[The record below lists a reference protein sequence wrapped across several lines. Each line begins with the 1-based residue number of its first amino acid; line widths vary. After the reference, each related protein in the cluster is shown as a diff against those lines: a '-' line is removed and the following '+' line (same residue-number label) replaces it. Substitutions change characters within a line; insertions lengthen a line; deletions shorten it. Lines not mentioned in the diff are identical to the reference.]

1 MKCFLYSILLMFLS
15 AVNGTFWYKND
26 DFERA
31 MDPYKSNLS
40 QEYLRALSIF
50 KRKLQLLGF
59 YPIVLNDDGL
69 EYVSMDPY
77 LIEDDDD
84 DEMYKLLKKIKK
96 EKKARKKSQKKKSKK
111 SKKGTE
117 APPVETTTVQ
127 PISNIVYYWPSAITT
142 IVHPSG
148 QDEDTSTYQHSI
160 DTRLSIGDSSDEN
173 SAEAEVDASSKD
185 QIVKIDQQK
194 PAKINYQT
202 TFSFGRRFDNDDV
215 ETRPI
220 KNQTLPPTTT
230 AYPLLTVVP
239 DPEQVAIQEI
249 IDQQEIVNKISID
262 QVNATKTVG
271 QDHVDR
277 ITDTPVA
284 DQDHLTTNETI
295 QVTEEAQVYEESPSY
310 SQDKKVADEIPE
322 ENVPF
327 EASTVTTVDVSSV
340 SSITSVD
347 DSTTEL
353 SAYSTEPSPSIPIGA
368 LQFFHETL
376 PDEHDVPI
384 SLPNLSEI
392 FDSIT
397 ESNSANAHIS
407 DKVEETTENNAN
419 IDGHRETDT
428 QHGHSIVQLNE
439 KSSTAMPPLDDHLTT
454 PKSTDGTTYTELEIT
469 IPTNTNSDS
478 EGYEYLIDPKITRPI
493 KVLDGLESRS
503 LTDEPIIVAVDVKS
517 GRRSD
522 VPIEADD
529 INEEDTTDNL
539 AYNLIDDKLELVENT
554 SAEMSTSPPVEAV
567 NYDNHDQFDGEIIP
581 LIPIIIK
588 QMKQGNVSPD
598 EMEIMKNSFGPFW
611 PFIVEEASR
620 ESDSSEEMN
629 PLLNEL
635 LNSANR
641 KIVKREAT
649 FGRPIYQRRIYVD
662 DDDDAPRRRYI
673 GRFRRP
679 YLRYYLQK

>member
-1 MKCFLYSILLMFLS
+1 M
-15 AVNGTFWYKND
+15 N
-26 DFERA
+26 
-31 MDPYKSNLS
+31 PYKSNLS

-69 EYVSMDPY
+69 EYVSMEPY

-142 IVHPSG
+142 IVHPPG
-148 QDEDTSTYQHSI
+148 QGEGTSTYQHSI
-160 DTRLSIGDSSDEN
+160 DTRLSIDDSSDEN
-173 SAEAEVDASSKD
+173 SAEVDASSKG
-185 QIVKIDQQK
+185 QIVKTDQQK

-202 TFSFGRRFDNDDV
+202 TFSFGRRLDDDDA
-215 ETRPI
+215 ETR
-220 KNQTLPPTTT
+220 PTTT

-239 DPEQVAIQEI
+239 DPEQVAIEEI
-249 IDQQEIVNKISID
+249 IDQQEVVNKISD
-262 QVNATKTVG
+262 QKNGTKTES
-271 QDHVDR
+271 QDYVDR
-277 ITDTPVA
+277 ITDAPVTV
-284 DQDHLTTNETI
+284 QDHLTTVETL
-295 QVTEEAQVYEESPSY
+295 QVTDDVPVSEESPSY
-310 SQDKKVADEIPE
+310 SQDTKVADKIPE
-322 ENVPF
+322 ENVPS
-327 EASTVTTVDVSSV
+327 EASTVTPVDI

-347 DSTTEL
+347 DTTTES
-353 SAYSTEPSPSIPIGA
+353 SAYSTEPSPSIPTGA

-376 PDEHDVPI
+376 PDEQDVPNG
-384 SLPNLSEI
+384 LPNLSEI
-392 FDSIT
+392 FDSIP
-397 ESNSANAHIS
+397 ESNSADTHVS
-407 DKVEETTENNAN
+407 DKFEETTENDTN
-419 IDGHRETDT
+419 IDGHSDADT
-428 QHGHSIVQLNE
+428 QHGHSTVQLNE
-439 KSSTAMPPLDDHLTT
+439 EPTTAMPPLDDHLTT

-469 IPTNTNSDS
+469 IPTNSNTNSDS
-478 EGYEYLIDPKITRPI
+478 EGYEYFIDPKITRPI
-493 KVLDGLESRS
+493 KVLDELESRS
-503 LTDEPIIVAVDVKS
+503 LTDEPMVVAVDVKS

-539 AYNLIDDKLELVENT
+539 AYNLTDDTLEQSNVENT
-554 SAEMSTSPPVEAV
+554 SAEMSTSPPTIKIPAEPV

-598 EMEIMKNSFGPFW
+598 EMEILKNSFGPFW

-629 PLLNEL
+629 PLLSEL
-635 LNSANR
+635 LNSVNR

-649 FGRPIYQRRIYVD
+649 FGRPLPVYERRIYID

-673 GRFRRP
+673 GRYRRP
-679 YLRYYLQK
+679 FIRYYLKK